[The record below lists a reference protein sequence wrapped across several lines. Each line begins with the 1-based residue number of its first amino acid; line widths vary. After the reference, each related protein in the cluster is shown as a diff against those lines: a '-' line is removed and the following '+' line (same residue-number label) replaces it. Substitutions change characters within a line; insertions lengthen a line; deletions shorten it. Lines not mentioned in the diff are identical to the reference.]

1 MLSKQLA
8 GLEKHVV
15 QDASFMA
22 FRHMMRG
29 RIYIYIYIYIYTHYI
44 IYILNLNE
52 FDIFTVHAAF
62 SV

>member
-29 RIYIYIYIYIYTHYI
+29 RIYIYIYTLYIYT
-44 IYILNLNE
+44 LNLNE